1 MTFADRIPLRE
12 RARGQWRDV
21 LLKVGI
27 NAQHLT
33 GKNAPCP
40 MCGGRDRFKFFDTDR
55 NGTWFCRQC
64 SPEGGAGADLVMRFH
79 GRAFRDAAKLIEQHV
94 GALVAYA
101 KPKPSPDPRPRLRKL
116 WADAKPTA
124 QGDIVDAYL
133 RSRGVGLDVY
143 PNTIRTAPSLRYY
156 DDDSTSTFPAMLA
169 VVHDLTGKPVTIH
182 RTYIA
187 PDGSGK
193 APVEKPRKIA
203 CRHGK
208 SPHVR
213 LAPVM
218 PTMGIAEG
226 IESALSAMKL
236 FRTPTWSA
244 LSTYGIETFEP
255 PAEIERLIVFADND
269 ANGAGQ
275 KAAYALAA
283 RLSGRVVVEVK
294 FPKEPGADW
303 NDALRRR

>member
-1 MTFADRIPLRE
+1 MIRSTALFGAVSVALIATMGWLLALVWPEPAARQALVVSAVIALVVQLLAFAAARVAAPTNLMAGWGVGMLLR
-12 RARGQWRDV
+12 
-21 LLKVGI
+21 
-27 NAQHLT
+27 
-33 GKNAPCP
+33 
-40 MCGGRDRFKFFDTDR
+40 F
-55 NGTWFCRQC
+55 
-64 SPEGGAGADLVMRFH
+64 
-79 GRAFRDAAKLIEQHV
+79 

-101 KPKPSPDPRPRLRKL
+101 KPKPTPDPRPRLRKL

-124 QGDIVDAYL
+124 QGDIVDTYL

-143 PNTIRTAPSLRYY
+143 PNTIRTVQSLRYY
-156 DDDSTSTFPAMLA
+156 DDHSNSTFPAMLA
-169 VVHDLTGKPVTIH
+169 MVHDLTGKPVTIH

-193 APVEKPRKIA
+193 APVEKPRKVA
-203 CRHGK
+203 CRHGR

-218 PTMGIAEG
+218 PIMGIAEG

-236 FRTPTWSA
+236 FRTPTWSV

-255 PAEIERLIVFADND
+255 LAEIERLIVFADND
-269 ANGAGQ
+269 ANGTGQ
-275 KAAYALAA
+275 KAAYALAV
-283 RLSGRVVVEVK
+283 RLSGRIVVEVK

-303 NDALRRR
+303 NDALRRG

>member
-1 MTFADRIPLRE
+1 
-12 RARGQWRDV
+12 
-21 LLKVGI
+21 
-27 NAQHLT
+27 
-33 GKNAPCP
+33 
-40 MCGGRDRFKFFDTDR
+40 
-55 NGTWFCRQC
+55 
-64 SPEGGAGADLVMRFH
+64 MRFH
-79 GRAFRDAAKLIEQHV
+79 GLAFRDAAKLIEQQV

-101 KPKPSPDPRPRLRKL
+101 KPKPTPDPRPKLRKF

-124 QGDIVDAYL
+124 QGDIVDTYL

-143 PNTIRTAPSLRYY
+143 PNTIRTVQSLRYY
-156 DDDSTSTFPAMLA
+156 DDDSNSTFPAMLA
-169 VVHDLTGKPVTIH
+169 MVHDLTGKPVTIH

-193 APVEKPRKIA
+193 APVEKPRKVV
-203 CRHGK
+203 CRHGR

-218 PTMGIAEG
+218 PIMGIAEG

-236 FRTPTWSA
+236 FRTPTWSV

-255 PAEIERLIVFADND
+255 LAEIERLIVFADND

-275 KAAYALAA
+275 KAAYALAV
-283 RLSGRVVVEVK
+283 RLSGRIVVEVK

-303 NDALRRR
+303 NDALRRG